1 MEIFKHIPHE
11 DEYDANAFY
20 ITSDPS
26 YVGGIAPEP
35 RRYPPEPA
43 LDTRLELEE
52 EVQELV
58 IERYTPRSHF
68 QPAVK
73 VEKEARNKWL
83 KVGDVIAFLFL
94 AFGFGLMLVYFG
106 AFRVIGAVIHEAM
119 R

>member
-1 MEIFKHIPHE
+1 MENFKHIPHE

-52 EVQELV
+52 NVNELV
-58 IERYTPRSHF
+58 IERTYTPRSHF
-68 QPAVK
+68 QPEVK
-73 VEKEARNKWL
+73 VRRESKKWRM
-83 KVGDVIAFLFL
+83 VGDVIAFLFL

-106 AFRVIGAVIHEAM
+106 AFRVIGAVIHEVM
-119 R
+119 Q

>member
-52 EVQELV
+52 EVNELV
-58 IERYTPRSHF
+58 IERTYVPRSHF

-73 VEKEARNKWL
+73 LDKEPKWRR
-83 KVGDVIAFLFL
+83 VGNVVSVLIFAVGIVTAVCAMTNINVLDF
-94 AFGFGLMLVYFG
+94 
-106 AFRVIGAVIHEAM
+106 FR
-119 R
+119 